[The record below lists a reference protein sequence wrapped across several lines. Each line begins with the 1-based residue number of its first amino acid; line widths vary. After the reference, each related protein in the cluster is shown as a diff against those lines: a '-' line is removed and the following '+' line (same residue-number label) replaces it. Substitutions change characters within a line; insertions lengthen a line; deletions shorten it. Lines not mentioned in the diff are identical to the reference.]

1 MTPVIG
7 RLKRRPEF
15 LKVAAAKRKS
25 VAPGLV
31 LQALKRDSM
40 TDQTASNSRLPATGE
55 TRIGYTASRKVGPSV
70 ARNRA
75 RRRLRAAVAKILPLH
90 ARPGYDLVLIARKG
104 TLTRPFAKLLGD
116 LEASLKKLDVYC
128 NQAGN
133 KEAL

>member
-1 MTPVIG
+1 MAKLG
-7 RLKRRPEF
+7 RKW
-15 LKVAAAKRKS
+15 A
-25 VAPGLV
+25 APGVV
-31 LQALKRDSM
+31 LQCAPR
-40 TDQTASNSRLPATGE
+40 PADVPAGTCPRVGF
-55 TRIGYTASRKVGPSV
+55 TASRKVGPSV

>member
-15 LKVAAAKRKS
+15 LKVAAARRKS

-40 TDQTASNSRLPATGE
+40 ASETTSNSGPAAGDV

-90 ARPGYDLVLIARKG
+90 VRPGYDLVLIARKG

-116 LEASLKKLDVYC
+116 LEASLKKLDIYC
-128 NQAGN
+128 NQAGK